1 MEEQWFNKSIEEVKE
16 ELKVGTQGL
25 SDEQV
30 KEKREFYGLNELQAK
45 KKKSL
50 IVKFLEQF
58 KDFMIIILIIAAV
71 ISGAVGYYQGEGITD
86 SIIILIVVIVN
97 AIIGVAQESK
107 AEKSLEALQKLS
119 SHVTKVIRNGK
130 VAVIPSK
137 ELVPGDIVILDTG
150 DYVPADLRIIESA
163 NLKAQEASLTGESVP
178 VDKNTDVINDEKIGL
193 GDRTNMLFS
202 SSLITYGRG
211 KGIVVE
217 TGMNT
222 EVGKIAGM
230 INEVEETETPLQQ
243 KLNKLGKTLG
253 IVAIVICVIIF
264 IIGLL
269 YGKEPIEMFMTAVSL
284 AVAAIPEGLA
294 AVSTIVLAIGV
305 QRMVKKH
312 AIVKKLPAVETLGS
326 TTVICS
332 DKTGTLTQNKMT
344 VKKVFYN
351 NKLVDLDDI
360 DIDNLGDELEKLTY
374 ISMFCNDTK
383 VLDGKLT
390 GDPTE
395 TALIDMGFKLDFQP
409 PILEKY
415 ERVKELPFDSD
426 RKLMTTV
433 HLFPNKYMV
442 YTKGGVDELLS
453 RCNSY
458 VINGNVNTDIDE
470 YKKEIAKQNE
480 EMAKNALRVLA
491 MAYKEL
497 DHEPTDEEM
506 KTIESDLT
514 YVGMVGMI
522 DPPRE
527 EVKDAVEKCKT
538 AGIKT
543 VMITGDHKITAI
555 AIAKALGILENE
567 DEVITGS
574 ELEEMSDEDL
584 IKNVR
589 KYSVYARVSPEHKVR
604 IVKAWQTNGEIV
616 AMTGDGVNDAPA
628 LKTADIGCAMG
639 IVGTD
644 VSKEAADVILTDDN
658 FATIV
663 SSVEEGRR
671 IYDNIL
677 KAIQFLLSSNVGEII
692 ILFVAIL
699 MTPLLSKWF
708 NIDVNLITPLL
719 PIHILWI
726 NLVTDSLPALALA
739 VDPAEKDIMN
749 RKPLKP
755 KQGVFTKGMTFR
767 VIYQG
772 IMIGV
777 LTLVAFIIG
786 LATPENELPV
796 VNITEANGIVRT
808 LSTEEVKVEIG
819 QAMAFTVLALSELVH
834 VFNIRN
840 NKKSIFKTGI
850 FNNSK
855 LILATAVSAGLM
867 LIVLFVPALRNI
879 FSIPVLPAMN
889 ILETV
894 ILVFIPIVV
903 VEIFKLLKINTTK
916 EE

>member
-1 MEEQWFNKSIEEVKE
+1 MTDKSLG
-16 ELKVGTQGL
+16 ELLRCGVLCNNASISG
-25 SDEQV
+25 
-30 KEKREFYGLNELQAK
+30 
-45 KKKSL
+45 KKS
-50 IVKFLEQF
+50 
-58 KDFMIIILIIAAV
+58 
-71 ISGAVGYYQGEGITD
+71 G
-86 SIIILIVVIVN
+86 
-97 AIIGVAQESK
+97 
-107 AEKSLEALQKLS
+107 KS
-119 SHVTKVIRNGK
+119 RN
-130 VAVIPSK
+130 
-137 ELVPGDIVILDTG
+137 
-150 DYVPADLRIIESA
+150 R
-163 NLKAQEASLTGESVP
+163 
-178 VDKNTDVINDEKIGL
+178 
-193 GDRTNMLFS
+193 
-202 SSLITYGRG
+202 
-211 KGIVVE
+211 
-217 TGMNT
+217 
-222 EVGKIAGM
+222 
-230 INEVEETETPLQQ
+230 
-243 KLNKLGKTLG
+243 
-253 IVAIVICVIIF
+253 
-264 IIGLL
+264 
-269 YGKEPIEMFMTAVSL
+269 
-284 AVAAIPEGLA
+284 AAI
-294 AVSTIVLAIGV
+294 
-305 QRMVKKH
+305 
-312 AIVKKLPAVETLGS
+312 
-326 TTVICS
+326 
-332 DKTGTLTQNKMT
+332 
-344 VKKVFYN
+344 
-351 NKLVDLDDI
+351 
-360 DIDNLGDELEKLTY
+360 
-374 ISMFCNDTK
+374 
-383 VLDGKLT
+383 DGQWSVT

-395 TALIDMGFKLDFQP
+395 AALLIAAAKAGLTSAQLCSTWN
-409 PILEKY
+409 I
-415 ERVKELPFDSD
+415 KEEIPFDSET
-426 RKLMTTV
+426 RYMAVLAKSAAESRCWYKGAGEVILPKCSHFMTE
-433 HLFPNKYMV
+433 N
-442 YTKGGVDELLS
+442 GGIELL
-453 RCNSY
+453 
-458 VINGNVNTDIDE
+458 TPQK
-470 YKKEIAKQNE
+470 KKEIENIILK
-480 EMAKNALRVLA
+480 MSDKALRVLA
-491 MAYKEL
+491 MAYC
-497 DHEPTDEEM
+497 T
-506 KTIESDLT
+506 SDTLKSNEKL
-514 YVGMVGMI
+514 VFLGLAGMI

-527 EVKDAVEKCKT
+527 EANTAIRKCASASVKS
-538 AGIKT
+538 

-567 DEVITGS
+567 DEAITGS
-574 ELEEMSDEDL
+574 ELEELSDEDF

-604 IVKAWQTNGEIV
+604 IVKAWQANGEIV

-739 VDPAEKDIMN
+739 VDPSEKDIMN

-767 VIYQG
+767 VVYQG

-777 LTLVAFIIG
+777 ITLIAFIIG

-796 VNITEANGIVRT
+796 VQVTEANGIVRT
-808 LSTEEVKVEIG
+808 LSAEEVKVEIG

-855 LILATAVSAGLM
+855 LILATVVSAGLM
-867 LIVLFVPALRNI
+867 LVVLFIPALRNI

-894 ILVFIPIVV
+894 ILVFMPIVV
-903 VEIFKLLKINTTK
+903 IEIFKLFKINTTK